1 MSFSLKNS
9 LTDKKDIIKTI
20 NKHANKTVSDIQSD
34 ERILSILPYIK
45 GTTDRIGRI
54 LNKQYPNYI

>member
-20 NKHANKTVSDIQSD
+20 NKHANKTVSDIHQTRGSYPFSHISK
-34 ERILSILPYIK
+34 EQQ
-45 GTTDRIGRI
+45 IG
-54 LNKQYPNYI
+54 LAEY